1 MEWHFGFWTLFRCC
15 FKRNLMWVCLKKRD
29 THRLSQLNRENYLKD
44 WFSGYP
50 IFRQTHDSL
59 WIWKHIPK
67 GHGNFGVDPPPG
79 DAKLVWNL
87 CLGFTTSPGATD
99 LWLISSGN
107 HGWLSIFPLNGLFL
121 GQSSSQMGNTSATL
135 RTNTGW
141 WFGTCFFPFSWEF
154 NHPNWRSHTFQR
166 GRRKATNQND
176 NINITD
182 YYYRLL

>member
-121 GQSSSQMGNTSATL
+121 GQSSSQTGNTSATL

-166 GRRKATNQND
+166 GRLSHQPEW
-176 NINITD
+176 
-182 YYYRLL
+182 